1 MKHKDPTS
9 HPDPQIEALLKAA
22 MADAPT
28 QDSGKESHAPGKI
41 QDQVLRQRT
50 MTTRRKKTKTR
61 QQRNIT
67 TKQNK
72 EKTIERETPK
82 KIKRRIRRR
91 TRRIR
96 SVRRTTITPRT
107 TTTATTIPTTNA
119 KKANRWPTLFASAPT
134 R

>member
-22 MADAPT
+22 LAAAPT
-28 QDSGKESHAPGKI
+28 QERKAMHLPKA
-41 QDQVLRQRT
+41 
-50 MTTRRKKTKTR
+50 RRKKTKTR

-72 EKTIERETPK
+72 EKTIERKTPK

-91 TRRIR
+91 TRKIR
-96 SVRRTTITPRT
+96 SVRRTTITPT
-107 TTTATTIPTTNA
+107 PTTTATTTPITIPTTNA
-119 KKANRWPTLFASAPT
+119 KKVNRWPTLFANVPT